1 MLTAL
6 RTRDSCVGNPI
17 GGLSVWPLVANGCLA
32 LGNVSSS
39 QQQLGPPVTA
49 PDLRCQGPWPARRGS
64 SLVFFQNPG
73 LVVRSDSGSS
83 QSAAFCSLGPPSSFR
98 VPPPPPSLCYLHHL
112 HTWPSLLLTTSTP
125 APFLCLCG
133 NCHSK
138 EWTLPLGGATS
149 LSPPSSVGQSPG
161 QGTTPLEDGSTLN
174 HAKEKR

>member
-98 VPPPPPSLCYLHHL
+98 VPPPPPAFAISTTYTLGLLCSSPHPPQPLSCASVATVTVKNGLYLWVEPRPCLLQVQSVSHL
-112 HTWPSLLLTTSTP
+112 AKGPPLWRMD
-125 APFLCLCG
+125 
-133 NCHSK
+133 
-138 EWTLPLGGATS
+138 LP
-149 LSPPSSVGQSPG
+149 
-161 QGTTPLEDGSTLN
+161 
-174 HAKEKR
+174 